1 MAEDGHPVAPPAGV
15 GTPTGER
22 WEYGYLYFVQTLA
35 PVDGSGQPSA
45 GPTVTVVADGAGHRC
60 AVLAGRRLEVLNE
73 LGGQGWLVSD
83 GLWNPEQV
91 RWLAEV
97 VGAMDGVDRM
107 VGYWQSFMRRRL
119 LPVAADGGGESAG
132 GV

>member
-1 MAEDGHPVAPPAGV
+1 M
-15 GTPTGER
+15 GTPTAER
-22 WEYGYLYFVQTLA
+22 WEYGYLYFVHTVA
-35 PVDGSGQPSA
+35 PAQGSSPPAA

-73 LGGQGWLVSD
+73 LGGEGWVVSD

-97 VGAMDGVDRM
+97 VGSVDGVDRM
-107 VGYWQSFMRRRL
+107 VGYWQSFMRRR
-119 LPVAADGGGESAG
+119 VGDDGGGGGESSG
-132 GV
+132 DR